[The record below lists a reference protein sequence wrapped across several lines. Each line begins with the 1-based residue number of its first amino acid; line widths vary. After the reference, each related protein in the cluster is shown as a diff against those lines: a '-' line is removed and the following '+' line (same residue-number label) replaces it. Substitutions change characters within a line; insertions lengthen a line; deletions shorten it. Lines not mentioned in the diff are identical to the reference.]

1 MTELI
6 RKLLLSSVIIFVHPG
21 TFAQI
26 AAALLLCVG
35 FMTHHFFA
43 QPFIEGSA
51 DNLQSVC
58 LVQLF
63 LTLFAGML
71 FKAGLS
77 NEVPTD
83 EYQLYTWLLLVCN
96 YGAIAC
102 GVLVVLLEAQVGRLL
117 RSLCKCRGS
126 KSKKG
131 NAVADAESD
140 GIGGKVAPKGSS
152 TSSDD
157 SDFQT
162 WDSETEN

>member
-1 MTELI
+1 ME
-6 RKLLLSSVIIFVHPG
+6 
-21 TFAQI
+21 
-26 AAALLLCVG
+26 
-35 FMTHHFFA
+35 
-43 QPFIEGSA
+43 
-51 DNLQSVC
+51 SVC

-126 KSKKG
+126 KNKKG

-140 GIGGKVAPKGSS
+140 CIGSKVAPKGSS
-152 TSSDD
+152 TSSFD

-162 WDSETEN
+162 SDSETEN